1 MQRLATP
8 SAAQLIEKL
17 LSTAELQRAFRL
29 LEESAAEI
37 TAEQIRICSIPAP
50 PFAES
55 ERAAYVRDR
64 FIQLGLKET
73 HIDDEGNCL
82 GLRPGRSQSPLLV
95 VSAHLDTVFPAG
107 TDCEVRYAG
116 NKLLAPGISDDC
128 CGLAGLLAL
137 ATTLEQTQIQTQGS
151 LLFVAT
157 VGEEGEG
164 NLRGVSHLFKTGPWA
179 NRIDAFISL
188 DGAGVDRITN
198 GALGSRRYRVLLKGS
213 GGHSWADFGVANPVH
228 ALGRAV
234 AKLASYP
241 VPDEPRTT
249 FNVGRIEGGVSVNSI
264 PTEASMDVDL
274 RSAAEDELVRL
285 DAFLR
290 RTVREAT
297 EEENVSRKKGKPPV
311 HLEMKLIGDRPS
323 GETRADAPLVELALA
338 ATSALGFSP
347 QLDRAS
353 TDSNIPISLGIPA
366 ITLGA
371 GGVSGNAHTLTEWYD
386 PHDRDLG
393 LKRALVLMLGM
404 VGMRKFS

>member
-1 MQRLATP
+1 MQTLATP
-8 SAAQLIEKL
+8 TADHIIEEL
-17 LSTAELQRAFRL
+17 LSAPDLQRAFRM
-29 LEESAAEI
+29 LEERAAEI

-55 ERAAYVRDR
+55 ERAAYLCDR
-64 FIQLGLKET
+64 FRQLGLKDT
-73 HIDDEGNCL
+73 HIDEEGNCL
-82 GLRPGRSQSPLLV
+82 SLRSGRSQSPTLA

-107 TDCEVRYAG
+107 TDCETRYAG

-128 CGLAGLLAL
+128 CGLAGLTAL
-137 ATTLEQTQIQTQGS
+137 VTVLEQVAIKTEGS
-151 LLFVAT
+151 LLFVAS

-164 NLRGVSHLFKTGPWA
+164 NLRGVTHLFKVGPWA

-213 GGHSWADFGVANPVH
+213 GGHSWADFGAANPVH

-241 VPDEPRTT
+241 FPDEPRTT

-264 PTEASMDVDL
+264 PTAASMDVDL

-285 DAFLR
+285 DAFFR
-290 RTVREAT
+290 RAVREAA
-297 EEENVSRKKGKPPV
+297 EEENAARRKGRPQLQ
-311 HLEMKLIGDRPS
+311 LELKLIGNRPS
-323 GETRADAPLVELALA
+323 GATPADAPLVELALA
-338 ATSALGFSP
+338 ATRALGFVP

-371 GGVSGNAHTLTEWYD
+371 GGASGNSHTLSEWYD
-386 PHDRDLG
+386 PQDRDLG
-393 LKRALVLMLGM
+393 LKRALVLMLAL
-404 VGMRKFS
+404 VGLRDSA